1 MSLRKKK
8 KSETLSSRFFIL
20 SKSAGSLLHTRARAD
35 LFRGE
40 IYIYINTHTR
50 ALNKN
55 VFVVIHDVVLFVV
68 RAHEIL
74 RDAILEIR
82 LVEEFQS
89 KAQQFFFFGESV
101 LRSGEDECDDGGV
114 GALPGGR
121 GD

>member
-1 MSLRKKK
+1 LLSPD
-8 KSETLSSRFFIL
+8 LSS
-20 SKSAGSLLHTRARAD
+20 HARA
-35 LFRGE
+35 LVLHKHTTHT
-40 IYIYINTHTR
+40 THTR
-50 ALNKN
+50 ILNEN

-89 KAQQFFFFGESV
+89 KAQQQFFFFFFGESV
-101 LRSGEDECDDGGV
+101 LRSGDDECDDGGV

>member
-1 MSLRKKK
+1 
-8 KSETLSSRFFIL
+8 
-20 SKSAGSLLHTRARAD
+20 
-35 LFRGE
+35 
-40 IYIYINTHTR
+40 
-50 ALNKN
+50 
-55 VFVVIHDVVLFVV
+55 V

-101 LRSGEDECDDGGV
+101 FRSTVDGERGDGGGV

>member
-1 MSLRKKK
+1 
-8 KSETLSSRFFIL
+8 
-20 SKSAGSLLHTRARAD
+20 
-35 LFRGE
+35 
-40 IYIYINTHTR
+40 
-50 ALNKN
+50 
-55 VFVVIHDVVLFVV
+55 V

-89 KAQQFFFFGESV
+89 KAQQQFFFFFFFFGESV
-101 LRSGEDECDDGGV
+101 LRSGDDEYDDGGV

>member
-1 MSLRKKK
+1 
-8 KSETLSSRFFIL
+8 
-20 SKSAGSLLHTRARAD
+20 
-35 LFRGE
+35 
-40 IYIYINTHTR
+40 
-50 ALNKN
+50 
-55 VFVVIHDVVLFVV
+55 V

-89 KAQQFFFFGESV
+89 KAQQQFFFFGESV
-101 LRSGEDECDDGGV
+101 FRSTVDGECDDGGV